1 MKAELIFNYPMVY
14 LFIATG
20 IITIFFTFV
29 GLYNKAEIIISPI
42 KGFVIGALVH
52 EETFTENDTE
62 ITEYTLQAI
71 LGIISVN
78 VIWEVSG

>member
-1 MKAELIFNYPMVY
+1 MVY

-20 IITIFFTFV
+20 IITIFFVFV
-29 GLYNKAEIIISPI
+29 GLYNKGEIIISPI

-52 EETFTENDTE
+52 EETFTENNKE

-78 VIWEVSG
+78 VVWEVSG